1 MQHTWRVG
9 VRRPLLLQAVAA
21 ALACATVLAGSQES
35 KSAALAKELS
45 EALDGA
51 KLDGIAAAD
60 PSKPGSFVAAL
71 YIPGT
76 QLLVVSATYAAPA
89 LLVEKINARDFRGLY
104 MDLHSASVPG
114 SKIFVQDQRC
124 DGLIWRPGGDDVA
137 DMWDEGAK
145 STAFDGEWKKAKITE
160 EEYIKAY
167 TEADDQY
174 ARLLSLLL
182 AQTKQLKAK
191 AGS

>member
-1 MQHTWRVG
+1 MQFTWRAA
-9 VRRPLLLQAVAA
+9 VRPVLAA
-21 ALACATVLAGSQES
+21 AAAAACITVLAGAQES

-45 EALDGA
+45 QALEAA
-51 KLDGIAAAD
+51 KLDGIGAVD

-71 YIPGT
+71 HIPGT

-89 LLVEKINARDFRGLY
+89 LLVDKIKTQDFRGLY

-137 DMWDEGAK
+137 DMWDEGVK

-160 EEYIKAY
+160 EEYTKAY
-167 TEADDQY
+167 TEADDRY

-182 AQTKQLKAK
+182 AQTKQLKG
-191 AGS
+191 GS

>member
-1 MQHTWRVG
+1 
-9 VRRPLLLQAVAA
+9 LLLQAVAA

-45 EALDGA
+45 EALEGA

-89 LLVEKINARDFRGLY
+89 LLIEKINARDFRGLY

-114 SKIFVQDQRC
+114 TKIFVQDQRC

-167 TEADDQY
+167 TEADDHY